1 MWGPRKQG
9 ERGKEQVREAHNVL
23 KAPTAGRDYGETG
36 DRAPPPPP
44 IWGEKK
50 KNPRREGE

>member
-36 DRAPPPPP
+36 DGAPLPP

-50 KNPRREGE
+50 KNPRR